1 MKGILL
7 AGGTGSR
14 LWPITKILN
23 KHLLAIYDKPMIY
36 YSLSTLLLSGVK
48 QILLISSPDDIDQF
62 EHLFGDGSSFGIKIS
77 YAVQNRPEGIA
88 QAFIIAKDFIGD
100 SDVVLVLGDNIFFG
114 NGLIDKLKLAQN
126 NLKNNNSTIF
136 TYQVNDPNRFGVAE
150 INDFGKVISIEEK
163 PTKPKSNHAVTGLY
177 FYTNKVV
184 NIAKGLKPSLRGELE
199 ITDINSSFLKLG
211 ELNSVSLGRGYAWL
225 DTGTQESLLDAA
237 SFVYTLEKRQG
248 YKISVPE
255 EISFR
260 LGYINKEKLLT
271 LAENYGVS
279 PYGLYLKK
287 IAEEKYNLV
296 EK

>member
-14 LWPITKILN
+14 LWPITKIVN
-23 KHLLAIYDKPMIY
+23 KHLLAVYDKPMIY
-36 YSLSTLLLSGVK
+36 YSLSTLILCGARD
-48 QILLISSPDDIDQF
+48 ILLISTPSDLEQF
-62 EHLFGDGSSFGIKIS
+62 EHLLGDGSSFGIKIS

-88 QAFIIAKDFIGD
+88 QAFIISEDFIGD

-211 ELNSVSLGRGYAWL
+211 ELNSVFLGRGYAWL

-255 EISFR
+255 EISYR

-271 LAENYGVS
+271 LAENYGAS

-287 IAEEKYNLV
+287 IAEEKNNLV

>member
-14 LWPITKILN
+14 LWPITKIVN
-23 KHLLAIYDKPMIY
+23 KHLLAVYDKPMIY
-36 YSLSTLLLSGVK
+36 FSLSTLILCGARD
-48 QILLISSPDDIDQF
+48 ILLISTPSDLEQF
-62 EHLFGDGSSFGIKIS
+62 EHLFGDGSSLGIKIS

-88 QAFIIAKDFIGD
+88 QAFIIAEDFIGD

-271 LAENYGVS
+271 LAENYGAS

-287 IAEEKYNLV
+287 IAEEKNNLV

>member
-88 QAFIIAKDFIGD
+88 QAFTIAEDFIGD

-136 TYQVNDPNRFGVAE
+136 TYQVKDPNRFGVAE